1 MVVKHISY
9 SVTCIPSNFHC
20 SRTDIFYEGLNG
32 LVQIFDK
39 PTVTYN
45 TVRTRTRHLSTCAE
59 TIYVIAGD
67 HGMWLGYTYCSF
79 VVADI
84 VASFQEL
91 LLHLI

>member
-1 MVVKHISY
+1 MVVKHIRY

-20 SRTDIFYEGLNG
+20 SRADIFYEGLNG

-45 TVRTRTRHLSTCAE
+45 AVRTLSRHLSTCVE